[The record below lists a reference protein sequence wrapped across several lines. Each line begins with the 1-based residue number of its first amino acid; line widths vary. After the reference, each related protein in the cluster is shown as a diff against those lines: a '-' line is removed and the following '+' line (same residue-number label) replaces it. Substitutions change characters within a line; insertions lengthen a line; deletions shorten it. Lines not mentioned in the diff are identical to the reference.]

1 MTSPVV
7 WYAARSAGLVAWTL
21 LLGSTLLGLVLGT
34 RIVSLRAGRA
44 WAVDLHQGL
53 SGLAVTFVAV
63 HVGAIYADGY
73 IPFSVVDLVVPMA
86 SRWHPVW
93 LAWGIVS
100 MWLLIAVELTALAR
114 RRLPG
119 RLWRRVHLASVPL
132 FVLATVH
139 ALVSGT
145 DTGSLWILSVAVVG
159 VMTVGFLSATRWTA
173 RGTMVG

>member
-21 LLGSTLLGLVLGT
+21 LLGSTLLGLVVGS
-34 RIVSLRAGRA
+34 RIVPLRAGRA

-73 IPFSVVDLVVPMA
+73 IPFSVIDVVVPMA

-93 LAWGIVS
+93 MAWGIVA
-100 MWLLIAVELTALAR
+100 MWLLVAVEGTALAR
-114 RRLPG
+114 RRLPR
-119 RLWRRVHLASVPL
+119 RLWRRVHLASTPL

-145 DTGSLWILSVAVVG
+145 DTGSIWILSGAVLG
-159 VMTVGFLSATRWTA
+159 VMVVGFLSATRWTA
-173 RGTMVG
+173 RGTMVR